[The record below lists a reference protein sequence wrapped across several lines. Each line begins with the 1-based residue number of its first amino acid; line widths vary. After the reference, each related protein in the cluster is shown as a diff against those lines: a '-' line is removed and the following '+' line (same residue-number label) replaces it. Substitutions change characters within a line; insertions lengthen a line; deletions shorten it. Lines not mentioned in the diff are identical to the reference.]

1 MFKRFLCLFL
11 ALMLPCAALADYVMA
26 GFDPENTYRDWN
38 TNLFMQRMQEK
49 TGVEFTYQQYRDA
62 AQWKQ
67 AKAAMTANGN
77 LPDVLFKAELTDAEC
92 IDMLEKGVLIDL
104 APYLDAYC
112 PNLTALLNAN
122 PEYRNAITLPDGRI
136 AALPYISEQPL
147 QNVLWMNKEWM
158 DTLNLQLPTTAEE
171 LTEVLRAF
179 RERDPN
185 RNARQDEIA
194 LAYIGSFDLKFL
206 AHAYGLTANDFNV
219 FARDG
224 KAYFMPLEDA
234 FRPFV
239 EWLHALYAE
248 QLIDPDGFNT
258 SDQLRRVE
266 KADAVNVYGSVLTTM
281 VSNFL
286 PTEWMTKYVAV
297 PPLQY
302 NGTQVYRSFAG
313 NVFKGTFAVTSACDN
328 VEEVLRWV
336 DLFYTEEISILSSA
350 GLANVDYLVDGDG
363 TWRIT
368 EAASDN
374 MYFTGE
380 TLIVSGGTVPGT
392 SSDAFQRRF
401 HEPAV
406 RFVSDQAELVTAIST
421 RPFPYYALS
430 YEQEAVIGPL
440 QAKIGRYVDES
451 LMRWVTGEEPITDES
466 FATFEKTLNEMG
478 LKEFMAF
485 WQDVLDTQ
493 KK

>member
-11 ALMLPCAALADYVMA
+11 ALMLPCVALADYVMA

-38 TNLFMQRMQEK
+38 TNLFMKRMQEK
-49 TGVEFTYQQYRDA
+49 TGVVFTYQQYKDA
-62 AQWKQ
+62 AQWKL
-67 AKAAMTANGN
+67 AKASMTESSD
-77 LPDVLFKAELTDAEC
+77 LPDVLFKAELSDAEC
-92 IDMLEKGVLIDL
+92 IDLFEKGVLIDL

-112 PNLTALLNAN
+112 PNLTAILNAN
-122 PEYRNAITLPDGRI
+122 PEYRDAITLPGGQI
-136 AALPYISEQPL
+136 VALPYISEQPL
-147 QNVLWMNKEWM
+147 QNVLWINREWM
-158 DTLNLQLPTTAEE
+158 DTLRLQMPTTAEE

-185 RNARQDEIA
+185 RNARQDEVG
-194 LAYIGSFDLKFL
+194 LAFIGSFDLKFL
-206 AHAYGLTANDFNV
+206 AHAYGLTANDFNL

-224 KAYFMPLEDA
+224 KAYFMPLEEN

-239 EWLHALYAE
+239 EWLRDLYAE
-248 QLIDPDGFNT
+248 KLIAADGFNT
-258 SDQLRRVE
+258 SDQMRKVE

-286 PTEWMTKYVAV
+286 PTEWLTKYVAM
-297 PPLQY
+297 PPLTY

-313 NVFKGTFAVTSACDN
+313 NVFKGTFAVTSQCEN
-328 VEEVLRWV
+328 VEEMLRWV
-336 DLFYTEEISILSSA
+336 DLFYTEEISILAGS

-368 EAASDN
+368 DAAADN
-374 MYFTGE
+374 MYFTGD
-380 TLIVSGGTVPGT
+380 TLIVSGSTVPGT
-392 SSDAFQRRF
+392 SSDSFQRRF

-406 RFVSDQAELVTAIST
+406 RFVSEQAEIVNAVAT
-421 RPFPYYALS
+421 RPFPYFTLS
-430 YEQEAVIGPL
+430 YAQEAVVGPL

-451 LMRWVTGEEPITDES
+451 ILHWVTGEEPITDES
-466 FATFEKTLNEMG
+466 FAAFESTLNEMG
-478 LKEFMAF
+478 LQEFMAF
-485 WQDVLDTQ
+485 WQDVLDAQ